1 MSLSGGRRLPSQLLV
16 GLEGSGGGRLG
27 SGDSAGWLSDPLRP
41 STSSIR
47 ASALPAGVLPSVH
60 QGSRLNPGASKPSS
74 EGGSR
79 ASPQSPGFYNRLFLV
94 QKASGSWRPIIDLFA
109 LNDYITSSRFHMET
123 PRSVLSSI
131 RPGDWMISLDLQDAY
146 LQVPVHHDS
155 RRYLRFVVAGKSY
168 QFRVLCFGLTT
179 APQVFTRI
187 MAPVSAILHRYGV
200 RMLRYLDDWL
210 ILASTEIACIQSRD
224 RLLSICTELGIQ
236 VNLTKSSL
244 VPTQSLVY
252 LGMEI
257 RSLPFIA
264 RPTPV
269 RVNNLIR
276 LIEEFLSTPSPPAL
290 LWRRL
295 LGHLSSLTLLVSG
308 GMIRMRLLQL
318 CLKDQWDFLDDQFQV
333 SWSPLCREDLLWW
346 SRVAQLREGASLSL
360 PAPDISFFSDAS
372 DVGWGALVGEH
383 HASGLW
389 SPHQKALSI
398 NMRELLAVQFGLQ
411 AFEHLL
417 VGMSVALFCD
427 NTTTVA
433 YLRRSG
439 GTFSSTLNATAR
451 EVLLWVE
458 NHRVR
463 LLPQF
468 IMGSSNVTA
477 DALKSPQSGD
487 RVGMDP
493 SSGGSGSAGPQMASS
508 NRSVCNLPDSEAYSV
523 FLTSLRS
530 AGSGD
535 RCSSPALGRS
545 PSLCLSSDRH
555 HKESSSQTEV
565 LEELRVDS
573 HSSVLASEGLVP
585 RSSGTIVRRSCHT
598 VKSKRSYKTAP
609 LPPIPPKSAYASAD
623 CMATIKRFARQAG
636 FSPAVA
642 GQLIFSRR
650 LSTRLNYQARWGTY
664 RKWCKDFG
672 HRSSSPSIAKIADFL
687 TYMFKSKGAAL
698 STIKRYRAML
708 SAVFKFPLPEI
719 STSPILKDLIQSFKI
734 SAPRPL
740 FPPPPW
746 DLDKVLQYLSG
757 PPFEPLARASFL
769 DKTKKALFLLAMATA
784 KRVSEL
790 QALSFS
796 VSFQGEDLVL
806 YYDPFFRAKTE
817 SVSNPLPRSIIVP
830 SLSDFAGDLPERV
843 QCPVS
848 AIKFLRKAARSAS
861 FIPSRL
867 FVSPRNLERAM
878 SKNAMSFY
886 LRQLIVDSGV
896 VSSSHP
902 PRAHDIRGIATSLN
916 YYSNLSLSNLM
927 QVATWKSNRVFASR
941 YLKEVSATQDNIQQ
955 FGPLVITGDRLQPK
969 PPQQSIG
976 CSRSTLLSARL
987 SLSSNF
993 SSSFPD

>member
-1 MSLSGGRRLPSQLLV
+1 MLPEEVFRNPPEAGGFSEVGALSLSGGRRLPSQLLV

-27 SGDSAGWLSDPLRP
+27 SGGSAGWLSDPLRP

-47 ASALPAGVLPSVH
+47 ASALPADVLSTVH

-79 ASPQSPGFYNRLFLV
+79 TSPTVSGFL
-94 QKASGSWRPIIDLFA
+94 QPSIPRPEGFGVVA
-109 LNDYITSSRFHMET
+109 PHH
-123 PRSVLSSI
+123 RSVDPERLHHLVALPHGDSSVSPEFHPP
-131 RPGDWMISLDLQDAY
+131 RRLDLQDAY

-269 RVNNLIR
+269 RANNLIR
-276 LIEEFLSTPSPPAL
+276 LIEEFLSTPSPPVL

-308 GMIRMRLLQL
+308 GMLRMRLLQL

-346 SRVAQLREGASLSL
+346 SRVAQLREGVSLSL

-389 SPHQKALSI
+389 SPHQKTLSI

-439 GTFSSTLNATAR
+439 GMFSSTLNATAR
-451 EVLLWVE
+451 EVLLWAE

-468 IMGSSNVTA
+468 IMGSSNV
-477 DALKSPQSGD
+477 
-487 RVGMDP
+487 
-493 SSGGSGSAGPQMASS
+493 
-508 NRSVCNLPDSEAYSV
+508 
-523 FLTSLRS
+523 
-530 AGSGD
+530 
-535 RCSSPALGRS
+535 
-545 PSLCLSSDRH
+545 
-555 HKESSSQTEV
+555 
-565 LEELRVDS
+565 
-573 HSSVLASEGLVP
+573 P
-585 RSSGTIVRRSCHT
+585 R
-598 VKSKRSYKTAP
+598 
-609 LPPIPPKSAYASAD
+609 
-623 CMATIKRFARQAG
+623 
-636 FSPAVA
+636 
-642 GQLIFSRR
+642 
-650 LSTRLNYQARWGTY
+650 
-664 RKWCKDFG
+664 
-672 HRSSSPSIAKIADFL
+672 
-687 TYMFKSKGAAL
+687 
-698 STIKRYRAML
+698 
-708 SAVFKFPLPEI
+708 
-719 STSPILKDLIQSFKI
+719 
-734 SAPRPL
+734 
-740 FPPPPW
+740 
-746 DLDKVLQYLSG
+746 
-757 PPFEPLARASFL
+757 
-769 DKTKKALFLLAMATA
+769 
-784 KRVSEL
+784 
-790 QALSFS
+790 
-796 VSFQGEDLVL
+796 
-806 YYDPFFRAKTE
+806 
-817 SVSNPLPRSIIVP
+817 
-830 SLSDFAGDLPERV
+830 
-843 QCPVS
+843 
-848 AIKFLRKAARSAS
+848 
-861 FIPSRL
+861 
-867 FVSPRNLERAM
+867 
-878 SKNAMSFY
+878 
-886 LRQLIVDSGV
+886 
-896 VSSSHP
+896 
-902 PRAHDIRGIATSLN
+902 
-916 YYSNLSLSNLM
+916 
-927 QVATWKSNRVFASR
+927 
-941 YLKEVSATQDNIQQ
+941 
-955 FGPLVITGDRLQPK
+955 
-969 PPQQSIG
+969 
-976 CSRSTLLSARL
+976 TL
-987 SLSSNF
+987 
-993 SSSFPD
+993 

>member
-1 MSLSGGRRLPSQLLV
+1 MDAWVVEALRVGYRIPFDRRPPLSERP
-16 GLEGSGGGRLG
+16 
-27 SGDSAGWLSDPLRP
+27 LS
-41 STSSIR
+41 
-47 ASALPAGVLPSVH
+47 LPAYSPQSIKGVALT
-60 QGSRLNPGASKPSS
+60 QELQNLLRKGAVEP
-74 EGGSR
+74 
-79 ASPQSPGFYNRLFLV
+79 APQSPGFYSRLFLV
-94 QKASGSWRPIIDLFA
+94 QKASGSWRPIIDLST
-109 LNDYITSSRFHMET
+109 LNDYITSSHFHMET
-123 PRSVLSSI
+123 PQSVLRSI

-187 MAPVSAILHRYGV
+187 MATVSAILHRYGV

-210 ILASTEIACIQSRD
+210 ILASTELACLQSRD

-269 RVNNLIR
+269 RVNNLLR

-308 GMIRMRLLQL
+308 GMLRMRLLQL

-346 SRVAQLREGASLSL
+346 ARVAQLREGVSLSL
-360 PAPDISFFSDAS
+360 PAPDVSFFSDAS

-389 SPHQKALSI
+389 SPHQKTLSI
-398 NMRELLAVQFGLQ
+398 NLRELLAVQYGLK
-411 AFEHLL
+411 ALEHLL
-417 VGMSVALFCD
+417 VGLSVALFCD

-451 EVLLWVE
+451 EVLLWAE
-458 NHRVR
+458 SHRVR

-477 DALKSPQSGD
+477 DALSRPNQ
-487 RVGMDP
+487 VI
-493 SSGGSGSAGPQMASS
+493 GSEWTLHQEIVDQLVHKWPAVIDLFA
-508 NRSVCNLPDSEAYSV
+508 
-523 FLTSLRS
+523 TSLTARLPVYF
-530 AGSGD
+530 
-535 RCSSPALGRS
+535 SPA
-545 PSLCLSSDRH
+545 SDPRAAGTDALL
-555 HKESSSQTEV
+555 QPWDDLQAYAFPPIAIIRRV
-565 LEELRVDS
+565 LLK
-573 HSSVLASEGLVP
+573 L
-585 RSSGTIVRRSCHT
+585 RSSKNCELTLIAPFWPQREWFLPSGTVVRRSHHT
-598 VKSKRSYKTAP
+598 VRSKRSTKTAP
-609 LPPIPPKSAYASAD
+609 LPPIPSKSAYASAD

-636 FSPAVA
+636 FSSAVA
-642 GQLIFSRR
+642 GQLIFCRR

-664 RKWCKDFG
+664 RKWCRDFG

-687 TYMFKSKGAAL
+687 TYMFKRKGAAL
-698 STIKRYRAML
+698 STIKGYRAML

-719 STSPILKDLIQSFKI
+719 STSPILKDLIRSFEI

-817 SVSNPLPRSIIVP
+817 SASNPLPRSVIVP

-843 QCPVS
+843 QCPVR

-861 FIPSRL
+861 YIPSRL

-886 LRQLIVDSGV
+886 LRQLIVDSGA
-896 VSSSHP
+896 VSTSRP

-941 YLKEVSATQDNIQQ
+941 YLKEVSATQDNIRQ
-955 FGPLVITGDRLQPK
+955 FGPLVIAGDRLHPR
-969 PPQQSIG
+969 PPQHKQ
-976 CSRSTLLSARL
+976 
-987 SLSSNF
+987 
-993 SSSFPD
+993 